1 MDHNCN
7 EVLYQMH
14 QRRRDKI
21 YLLSGCGVVA
31 FTILLLAGACAGP
44 AAPRAARSLATV
56 SGDTTGLEVPRD
68 LIAGTG
74 AGMGTMQLVIN
85 VHTDSSGNI
94 EPSDWTMRSA
104 AERHERQ
111 RGSGGSGR
119 CEVKSPRAGPASA
132 CRQRAARRRLPAA
145 GCRRVAATATATL
158 RGLRPTSGHDPR
170 SCSATY
176 APRHATLKQ
185 NLHKSNMIQLN

>member
-94 EPSDWTMRSA
+94 EVYT
-104 AERHERQ
+104 
-111 RGSGGSGR
+111 
-119 CEVKSPRAGPASA
+119 
-132 CRQRAARRRLPAA
+132 
-145 GCRRVAATATATL
+145 
-158 RGLRPTSGHDPR
+158 
-170 SCSATY
+170 
-176 APRHATLKQ
+176 
-185 NLHKSNMIQLN
+185 N